1 MRVMAINRELALMPC
16 FCLAINMQTS
26 NEVLPTNIPFNGAD
40 ICNIIIRSLPQD
52 WQTQYRMQCGQRN
65 QTKMRDL
72 LIQLEAIEKV
82 MNQKQKEKD
91 ASTKKDPT
99 ANPGKKGK
107 CSENNNNNLI
117 K

>member
-1 MRVMAINRELALMPC
+1 
-16 FCLAINMQTS
+16 
-26 NEVLPTNIPFNGAD
+26 
-40 ICNIIIRSLPQD
+40 
-52 WQTQYRMQCGQRN
+52 MQCGQRN

-72 LIQLEAIEKV
+72 LIQL
-82 MNQKQKEKD
+82 NQKQKEKD